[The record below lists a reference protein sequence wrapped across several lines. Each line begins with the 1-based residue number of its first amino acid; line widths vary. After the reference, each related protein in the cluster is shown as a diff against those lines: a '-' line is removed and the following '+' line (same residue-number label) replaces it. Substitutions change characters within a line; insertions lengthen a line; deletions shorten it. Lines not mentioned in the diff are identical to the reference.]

1 MRPLWWLRELYVSE
15 NAIRPH
21 VALQT
26 YDLSCETSGGM
37 PCDHSMSLTV
47 FFMVVCS
54 KLSESCRLRRHL
66 RIFLHGL
73 FICCTLCMWLSRLYL
88 ATEFLHQCLL
98 GTYQAFSTFCHFKR
112 ITDYLYSRDRRWMLL
127 LVLLLMCLAVVVYF
141 AKLRFGYD
149 PHWSVRQAF
158 KWCPEPTYM
167 RHERSPIFL
176 LTRDL
181 GVLMGMALSSPLTQ
195 LYVFFII

>member
-1 MRPLWWLRELYVSE
+1 MRPLWWLRELYASK

-26 YDLSCETSGGM
+26 YDLSCETSGGF
-37 PCDHSMSLTV
+37 PCAHSMSLTV
-47 FFMVVCS
+47 FLMVVCS
-54 KLSESCRLRRHL
+54 KLVENYRLSRHSRL
-66 RIFLHGL
+66 FLHGL
-73 FICCTLCMWLSRLYL
+73 FICCTLCMWVSRLYL

-98 GTYQAFSTFCHFKR
+98 GTYQAFSTCRHFKQ
-112 ITDYLYSRDRRWMLL
+112 ISDYLYLRKRRWSLFF
-127 LVLLLMCLAVVVYF
+127 VLLLLCLAVAVYF
-141 AKLRFGYD
+141 VKLRFGYD

-181 GVLMGMALSSPLTQ
+181 GILMGMALSFPPTQ
-195 LYVFFII
+195 L